1 MIDMSLPVAGG
12 SGVAL
17 LHQCQ
22 GDITDTTSGENLLI
36 ARPPN
41 EHTREPHSQP
51 RTPLRR
57 IWLITLSNT
66 NPIELQG
73 IVGNKTLHTLATYR
87 RLCLYHTPLNNM
99 GISLSS
105 VIVIIQGEF
114 SVFRKKWLSTFK
126 HRGRNHGTDCTWCGK
141 KLQVHRKFQKKK
153 RKQRTNATGT
163 TKKAK
168 AM

>member
-1 MIDMSLPVAGG
+1 MTTDTPTRTLATERHARVYDPMVT
-12 SGVAL
+12 
-17 LHQCQ
+17 QCQ
-22 GDITDTTSGENLLI
+22 GDLTDTTSGENLLI

-87 RLCLYHTPLNNM
+87 RLCIYHTPPNNV

-105 VIVIIQGEF
+105 VIVIIQGDV
-114 SVFRKKWLSTFK
+114 SVSVSTLGFK
-126 HRGRNHGTDCTWCGK
+126 LESALLASRDAMGERGTC
-141 KLQVHRKFQKKK
+141 
-153 RKQRTNATGT
+153 
-163 TKKAK
+163 
-168 AM
+168 M

>member
-1 MIDMSLPVAGG
+1 MRHEQTCTHQNTSTGTGRHASGQCMIDMSLPVAGG

-87 RLCLYHTPLNNM
+87 RLCIYHTLPNNI
-99 GISLSS
+99 GISSSS
-105 VIVIIQGEF
+105 VIVIIQGDV
-114 SVFRKKWLSTFK
+114 SVFILEPK
-126 HRGRNHGTDCTWCGK
+126 G
-141 KLQVHRKFQKKK
+141 V
-153 RKQRTNATGT
+153 
-163 TKKAK
+163 
-168 AM
+168 